1 MLGAGPVGPDPPL
14 IFDPGPCGVG
24 AVAGLKPPGSDVRSG
39 THDFLELECRKK

>member
-1 MLGAGPVGPDPPL
+1 MLGAGPVGPW
-14 IFDPGPCGVG
+14 IFEPCGVG